1 MNAAAPQRADGARF
15 LDPAVLARIGN
26 LDLISRR
33 VVDGFMSGMHRAANL
48 GSSTDFAEYRAYTPG
63 DDVRRIDWRVYGRTD
78 RLYIKTFEAETNSD
92 VIFALDCSAS
102 MNFASGELSKFDYA
116 RMLVASLTHLSAG
129 QRDRVGLVTFNDE
142 ILERIPAAVRHRD
155 TVLRLLQ
162 RTEADG
168 GSDLGESLKRAS
180 ETLNRRG
187 IFVVVSDFYEEP
199 ESVASA
205 LDEVRLRG
213 HDVIAFHILDSD
225 ERELKLSETDVLRD
239 LETNE
244 RIASSGSAKEHYEA
258 LIADHLH
265 ELSAVSTARMVDYCG
280 LISDQPLDSGLFAY
294 LSSRSRFKRVR

>member
-1 MNAAAPQRADGARF
+1 MNATSPHRADGMRF
-15 LDPAVLARIGN
+15 LDPAILARIGN

-92 VIFALDCSAS
+92 VVFALDCSAS
-102 MNFASGELSKFDYA
+102 MNFASAELSKFDYA

-142 ILERIPAAVRHRD
+142 VLERIPAAVRHRD
-155 TVLRLLQ
+155 NVLRLLQ
-162 RTEADG
+162 RTEASG
-168 GSDLGESLKRAS
+168 GSDLVESLKRAS

-199 ESVASA
+199 EKVAAA

-213 HDVIAFHILDSD
+213 HDVIAFHVLDRD
-225 ERELKLSETDVLRD
+225 ERNLRLSDTDVLRD
-239 LETNE
+239 LETGE
-244 RIASSGSAKEHYEA
+244 RLASSNSARQHYEA
-258 LIADHLH
+258 MINDHLN
-265 ELSAVSTARMVDYCG
+265 ELGAVSTARQVDY
-280 LISDQPLDSGLFAY
+280 ISLVTDEPLDTGLFNY

>member
-1 MNAAAPQRADGARF
+1 MNATSPHRADGMRF
-15 LDPAVLARIGN
+15 LDPAILARIGN

-92 VIFALDCSAS
+92 VVFALDCSAS
-102 MNFASGELSKFDYA
+102 MNFASATLSKFDYA

-155 TVLRLLQ
+155 NVLRLLQ
-162 RTEADG
+162 RSEASG
-168 GSDLGESLKRAS
+168 GSDLVESLKRAS
-180 ETLNRRG
+180 ETLSRRG

-199 ESVASA
+199 EKVAAA

-213 HDVIAFHILDSD
+213 HDVIAFHVLDRD
-225 ERELKLSETDVLRD
+225 ERNLSLSDTDVLRD
-239 LETNE
+239 LETGE
-244 RIASSGSAKEHYEA
+244 RLASSNRARQHYEA
-258 LIADHLH
+258 LISDHLD
-265 ELSAVSTARMVDYCG
+265 ELGAVSTARQVDYSS
-280 LISDQPLDSGLFAY
+280 LVTDEPLDTGLFNY